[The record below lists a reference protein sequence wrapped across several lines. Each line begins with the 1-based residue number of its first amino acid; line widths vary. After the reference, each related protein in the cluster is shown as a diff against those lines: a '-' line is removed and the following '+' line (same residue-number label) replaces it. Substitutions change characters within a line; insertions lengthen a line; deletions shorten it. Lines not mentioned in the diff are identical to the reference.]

1 MYSTRAKRRVARL
14 SRREADVVAINA
26 TGKKPMPPGGSG
38 RPSCLY
44 HAGAISL
51 LMCLHAVLSHATV
64 LPDERADGMYHY
76 YDGGG
81 VRVTGPA
88 LLVRKNLTDTVAVS
102 GSYYADTVSCASIDV
117 VTTAS
122 PFKEKRTEYGAGVD
136 YLHIDSLMSLSVTKS
151 DESDY
156 TADTLSMNYSQD
168 VFGGMTTISM
178 GYSRGKDTVLE
189 NNDPTFSDYVN
200 RYQYRLGVS
209 QILTP
214 TLRVNL
220 DYEAITDEGYLNS
233 PYRSARIYGAAVPEQ
248 YPRTR
253 DSQAVAFRAFQYLL
267 PDSSIRFEYRYFWDT
282 WDIGANTAEI
292 SYSTYIGK
300 PWLAELRYRYYSQ
313 NNASFY
319 SDNFTQSQNYMARDK
334 ELSTFKS
341 HTIGGKLTY
350 TFQTHPSFVTKST
363 LNVGYDHIMFKYD
376 DFTDVRTQEP
386 YSFDAN
392 VARLFLSVWF

>member
-1 MYSTRAKRRVARL
+1 MPTRGADRASRL
-14 SRREADVVAINA
+14 YR
-26 TGKKPMPPGGSG
+26 
-38 RPSCLY
+38 
-44 HAGAISL
+44 AGAISL
-51 LMCLHAVLSHATV
+51 LMCLLAVHSHATV

-81 VRVTGPA
+81 VRVAGPA
-88 LLVRKNLTDTVAVS
+88 LLVQKNVTNNVAVS
-102 GSYYADTVSCASIDV
+102 GSYYADAVSCASIDV

-136 YLHIDSLMSLSVTKS
+136 YLYNDSLMSLSVSKS
-151 DESDY
+151 DEPDY
-156 TADTLSMNYSQD
+156 IADTLIMNYSQD

-189 NNDPTFSDYVN
+189 NNNPSFSDYVN
-200 RYQYRLGVS
+200 RYQYRLGAS

-214 TLRVNL
+214 TLRVSL

-233 PYRSARIYGAAVPEQ
+233 PYRSARVAGAAVPEQ

-253 DSQAVAFRAFQYLL
+253 NTQAVAFRAFKYLL
-267 PDSSIRFEYRYFWDT
+267 PDSSILFEYRYFWDT

-319 SDNFTQSQNYMARDK
+319 SDDFTQTQNYMARDK

-341 HTIGGKLTY
+341 HTVGGKLTY

-376 DFTDVRTQEP
+376 DFTDVRTGDL

>member
-1 MYSTRAKRRVARL
+1 
-14 SRREADVVAINA
+14 VVATNA
-26 TGKKPMPPGGSG
+26 TGKSPLPPNAAG
-38 RPSCLY
+38 RAPCLY
-44 HAGAISL
+44 RMGAIIL
-51 LMCLHAVLSHATV
+51 LMCMYAVHGQAAV

-88 LLVRKNLTDTVAVS
+88 LLVRKNVTDNVAVS

-136 YLHIDSLMSLSVTKS
+136 YLHNDSLMSLSVSKS

-156 TADTLSMNYSQD
+156 TADTLSINYSQD
-168 VFGGMTTISM
+168 VFGGMTTVSM

-189 NNDPTFSDYVN
+189 NNNPSFSDYVN

-209 QILTP
+209 QILTQ
-214 TLRVNL
+214 TLQVNL

-253 DSQAVAFRAFQYLL
+253 DSQAVAFRALKYLL

-282 WDIGANTAEI
+282 WDIAADTVEIAYNT
-292 SYSTYIGK
+292 YVGK
-300 PWLAELRYRYYSQ
+300 PWLVELRYRYYSQ

-319 SDNFTQSQNYMARDK
+319 SDDFTQKQNYMARDK

-341 HTIGGKLTY
+341 HAIGGKLTY
-350 TFQTHPSFVTKST
+350 TFEKHPSFLTKST
-363 LNVGYDHIMFKYD
+363 LNVGYDHIKFNYD
-376 DFTDVRTQEP
+376 DFTDVRTQAL
-386 YSFDAN
+386 YAFDAN
-392 VARLFLSVWF
+392 VVQLFLSLWF

>member
-1 MYSTRAKRRVARL
+1 MYSTHAKRRVAQL
-14 SRREADVVAINA
+14 SRKEADVVAINA
-26 TGKKPMPPGGSG
+26 TGKSRTGAIILLL
-38 RPSCLY
+38 CLY
-44 HAGAISL
+44 
-51 LMCLHAVLSHATV
+51 AVHGQAAV

-88 LLVRKNLTDTVAVS
+88 LLVRKNVTDNVAVS

-136 YLHIDSLMSLSVTKS
+136 YLHNDSLMSLSVSKS

-156 TADTLSMNYSQD
+156 TADTLILDYSQD
-168 VFGGMTTISM
+168 VFGGMTTINM

-189 NNDPTFSDYVN
+189 NNNPSFSDYVN

-209 QILTP
+209 QILTQ

-233 PYRSARIYGAAVPEQ
+233 PYRSARLYGAAVPEQ

-253 DSQAVAFRAFQYLL
+253 DSQAVALRAHKYLL
-267 PDSSIRFEYRYFWDT
+267 PGSSVRLEYRYFWDT
-282 WDIGANTAEI
+282 WDIGANTVEAA
-292 SYSTYIGK
+292 YSTYASSL
-300 PWLAELRYRYYSQ
+300 WLVEARYRYYSQ

-319 SDNFTQSQNYMARDK
+319 SDDFTQSQNYMARDK

-341 HTIGGKLTY
+341 YAIGGKLTY
-350 TFQTHPSFVTKST
+350 TIQNHPTFVNKST
-363 LNVGYDHIMFKYD
+363 VNISYDYIKFKYE
-376 DFTDVRTQEP
+376 DFTDVRTQTP
-386 YSFDAN
+386 YAFGAN
-392 VARLFLSVWF
+392 VAQLFLSVWF

>member
-1 MYSTRAKRRVARL
+1 M
-14 SRREADVVAINA
+14 D
-26 TGKKPMPPGGSG
+26 
-38 RPSCLY
+38 
-44 HAGAISL
+44 AISASAVGPRLPDGTSRALHWPGVIAL
-51 LMCLHAVLSHATV
+51 LICLHGIHCRAAV

-88 LLVRKNLTDTVAVS
+88 LLVRKNVTDNVAVS

-136 YLHIDSLMSLSVTKS
+136 YLHNDSLMSLSVLKS

-156 TADTLSMNYSQD
+156 TADTLSINYSQD
-168 VFGGMTTISM
+168 VFGGMTTVSM

-189 NNDPTFSDYVN
+189 NNNPSFSDYVN

-209 QILTP
+209 QILTQ
-214 TLRVNL
+214 TLRVNV

-233 PYRSARIYGAAVPEQ
+233 PYRSARLFGAAVPER

-253 DSQAVAFRAFQYLL
+253 DSQAVALRTFKYLL
-267 PDSSIRFEYRYFWDT
+267 PNSSVRFEYRYFWDT
-282 WDIGANTAEI
+282 WDIAANTVEAA
-292 SYSTYIGK
+292 YSTYIST
-300 PWLAELRYRYYSQ
+300 PWLVELRYRYYSQ

-319 SDNFTQSQNYMARDK
+319 SDDFTQSQNYMARDK

-341 HTIGGKLTY
+341 HTLGGKLTY
-350 TFQTHPSFVTKST
+350 TLRSRPSFMNKST
-363 LNVGYDHIMFKYD
+363 LNVSYDHIKFNYD
-376 DFTDVRTQEP
+376 DFTDVRTQAL
-386 YSFDAN
+386 YAFDAN
-392 VARLFLSVWF
+392 IVELFLSLWF

>member
-1 MYSTRAKRRVARL
+1 
-14 SRREADVVAINA
+14 VVAINA
-26 TGKKPMPPGGSG
+26 TGKSRTGAIILLL
-38 RPSCLY
+38 CLY
-44 HAGAISL
+44 
-51 LMCLHAVLSHATV
+51 AVHGQAAV
-64 LPDERADGMYHY
+64 LPDERGDGMYHY

-88 LLVRKNLTDTVAVS
+88 LLVRKNVTDNVAVS

-136 YLHIDSLMSLSVTKS
+136 YLHNDSLMSLSVSKS

-156 TADTLSMNYSQD
+156 TADTLILNYSQD

-189 NNDPTFSDYVN
+189 NNNPSFSDYVN

-209 QILTP
+209 QILTQ

-233 PYRSARIYGAAVPEQ
+233 PYRSARLYGAAVPEQ

-253 DSQAVAFRAFQYLL
+253 DSQAVALRAHKYLL
-267 PDSSIRFEYRYFWDT
+267 PGSSVRLEYRYFWDT
-282 WDIGANTAEI
+282 WDIGANTAEVA
-292 SYSTYIGK
+292 YSTYAS
-300 PWLAELRYRYYSQ
+300 PLWLVELRYRYYSQ

-319 SDNFTQSQNYMARDK
+319 SDDFTQSQNYMARDK

-341 HTIGGKLTY
+341 YAIGGKLTY
-350 TFQTHPSFVTKST
+350 TIKNHPSFVNKST
-363 LNVGYDHIMFKYD
+363 LNFGYDYIKFNYE
-376 DFTDVRTQEP
+376 DFTDVRTQTP
-386 YSFDAN
+386 YAFGAN
-392 VARLFLSVWF
+392 VAQFFLSVWF